1 MEHSCV
7 LVEVLIFLM
16 MTFPQAAAG
25 THSLQYFYTVVTT
38 EMNFPEFTAVGL
50 VDGGQFVYYD
60 SNIRRMIPK
69 TEWIQKMNYD
79 DPDYWNRETQKL
91 QGSEEIFKVNVD
103 ILMMRFN
110 QTTGVHSVQLMYGC
124 ELDDDGTVRG
134 YRQYGYDGEDYIS
147 FDLKTV
153 TWTAAKSQAVIT
165 KNKWDPDPGMTVA
178 RKNYLENICIKWL
191 KKYASY
197 GKETLE
203 RKVRPETSLFQKE
216 SSSPE
221 VVCHA
226 TGFFPKAVMITW
238 RKDGED
244 VHEDVELRETLP
256 NQDGSFQKR
265 SILKVP
271 AEELQKHT
279 YTCVIQHS
287 SLEKE
292 LVLHVRNKQQI
303 LKGTHS
309 LQYFYTVVTTEMN
322 FPEFTAVGLVDG
334 GQFVYYDS
342 NIRRM
347 IPKTEWIQKMNY
359 DDPDYWNRETQKLQ
373 GSEEIFKVNVDI
385 LMMRFNQTTG
395 VHSVQLMYGCELD
408 DDGTVRG
415 YRQYGYDGEDY
426 ISLDLKTRTWTAA
439 KSQAVI
445 TKNKWDP
452 DPGMTVARKNY
463 LENICIKWLK
473 KYASYGKETLER
485 KVRPETSLFQKE
497 ASFPEVVC
505 HATGF
510 FPKAVMITWMKD
522 GEDVHEDVE
531 LRETLPNQ
539 DGSFQKR
546 SILKVPA
553 EELQKHT
560 YTCVIQHSSLE
571 KELVL
576 NVSERQ
582 ILKDPQ
588 EERK

>member
-1 MEHSCV
+1 MITWRKDGEDVHEDVELRETLPNQDGSFQKRSILKVPAEELQKHTYTCVIQHSSLEKKELV
-7 LVEVLIFLM
+7 LNVSERQILK
-16 MTFPQAAAG
+16 G

-191 KKYASY
+191 KKYVSY

-203 RKVRPETSLFQKE
+203 RKVRPETSLFQKESSSPEVVCHATGFFPKAVMITWRKDGEDMHEDVELRETLPNQDGSFQKRSILKVPAEELQKHTYTCVIQHSSLEKELVLHLRNKQQILKVRPETSLFQKE

-256 NQDGSFQKR
+256 NHDGSFQKR

-292 LVLHVRNKQQI
+292 LVLHV
-303 LKGTHS
+303 
-309 LQYFYTVVTTEMN
+309 
-322 FPEFTAVGLVDG
+322 
-334 GQFVYYDS
+334 
-342 NIRRM
+342 
-347 IPKTEWIQKMNY
+347 
-359 DDPDYWNRETQKLQ
+359 
-373 GSEEIFKVNVDI
+373 
-385 LMMRFNQTTG
+385 
-395 VHSVQLMYGCELD
+395 
-408 DDGTVRG
+408 
-415 YRQYGYDGEDY
+415 
-426 ISLDLKTRTWTAA
+426 
-439 KSQAVI
+439 
-445 TKNKWDP
+445 
-452 DPGMTVARKNY
+452 
-463 LENICIKWLK
+463 
-473 KYASYGKETLER
+473 
-485 KVRPETSLFQKE
+485 
-497 ASFPEVVC
+497 
-505 HATGF
+505 
-510 FPKAVMITWMKD
+510 
-522 GEDVHEDVE
+522 
-531 LRETLPNQ
+531 
-539 DGSFQKR
+539 
-546 SILKVPA
+546 
-553 EELQKHT
+553 
-560 YTCVIQHSSLE
+560 
-571 KELVL
+571 
-576 NVSERQ
+576 SERQ